1 MDDSLELTGCL
12 GSEVI
17 ERLWL
22 DKSFH
27 IVLLDVERAAV
38 IDAALAFLGRHAGS
52 TAAVAER

>member
-1 MDDSLELTGCL
+1 MEDSLELTGSL

-27 IVLLDVERAAV
+27 LIAQDVERAALLEG
-38 IDAALAFLGRHAGS
+38 ATRFLDKYAGWS
-52 TAAVAER
+52 V